1 MTLRRLY
8 LYLVSAAALAT
19 LATGLSALGSTVLL
33 FYFNDPSAESNRL
46 ALAIWSATTLVA
58 LPVWGIHFLLA
69 RRFAHRDPEERAS
82 ALRRLYL
89 YWACLVMSLGA
100 AFTLNVAIAGLLRP
114 LVDCNTAPYAKPVA
128 CPDYTGIVTT
138 AQAGWVALVF
148 VAFWALH
155 YRIARRDRAVVGE
168 QGRSASLRRWYMYT
182 ALLVGF
188 LMMLSGASSVL
199 ELSWLR
205 IVNSP
210 LGANQ
215 FRFIGDSAG
224 VALAG
229 VALWGLHALI
239 IARRHIEDDRKS
251 TLRAVEGFI
260 ALAVCIVVALIGAA
274 QILYY
279 ALARSLGVVNPGNVT
294 GEIPALLAQP
304 ASLLLVYGVAW
315 FLIRRRLAR
324 DTGSH
329 EVDRQAGARRLYTN
343 LAALVSMAVLATGA
357 AGVLWALAEQVEAP
371 LIGVHAGDWK
381 DPISRWVTLLL
392 VGSAVW
398 VAHWRHAPW
407 PGDRQSLSRR
417 LYVWATLLASVL
429 AALGAG
435 IALVYV
441 LLRQFFSATPQLNST
456 DNLDFAHYLAIVVVA
471 IAVGVYHW
479 RVLRADAKSRPARH
493 EATPIPVAAF
503 SPVLATTT
511 STLPTPEVVLPH
523 KVSDTSCRWS
533 TPRKTTCTRCWRA
546 CRLPPATSSRR
557 WSRRLRSGRPDRA
570 HDHAVSSQAPR
581 FRQAS
586 ATRAAARV
594 SGGCRPGSDRIEQPG
609 LAVRVRHRA
618 GGEEGDRRAVSN
630 VVERICVQARPALR
644 RR

>member
-1 MTLRRLY
+1 MILRRLY
-8 LYLVSAAALAT
+8 LYLVSAAALAA
-19 LATGLSALGSTVLL
+19 LAFGLSALGSTILL
-33 FYFNDPSAESNRL
+33 FYFSDPSAEFNRP

-58 LPVWGIHFLLA
+58 LPVWGVHFLFA

-89 YWACLVMSLGA
+89 YWACMVMSIGT
-100 AFTLNVAIAGLLRP
+100 AFALNVAMSGLLRP
-114 LVDCNTAPYAKPVA
+114 LVDCNTAPYVQRVT
-128 CPDYTGIVTT
+128 CPDYSGFVAT
-138 AQAGWVALVF
+138 AQAGWVALVL

-188 LMMLSGASSVL
+188 LMMLIGASGVL

-210 LGANQ
+210 LGVNQ

-224 VALAG
+224 LALAG
-229 VALWGLHALI
+229 LALWGVHARIL
-239 IARRHIEDDRKS
+239 ARRHIEDDRKS

-260 ALAVCIVVALIGAA
+260 ALAVCIVVALIGAS

-279 ALARSLGVVNPGNVT
+279 ALARALGVVNPGNLT
-294 GEIPALLAQP
+294 GEILALLAQP

-315 FLIRRRLAR
+315 FLIRRRLSR

-329 EVDRQAGARRLYTN
+329 EVDRQAGVRRLYTN

-371 LIGVHAGDWK
+371 VIGVSAGDWK
-381 DPISRWVTLLL
+381 DPISRWVTLLI
-392 VGSAVW
+392 VGAAVW

-417 LYVWATLLASVL
+417 LYVWATLLGSVL

-441 LLRQFFSATPQLNST
+441 VLQQFFSANPRLNT
-456 DNLDFAHYLAIVVVA
+456 VDNLDFGHYLAVLVVA
-471 IAVGVYHW
+471 LVVGFYHW
-479 RVLRADAKSRPARH
+479 RVLRADAASRPARH
-493 EATPIPVAAF
+493 ETAPPRVALAAVAPAITASTVDAAPAPVAAPAGMRF
-503 SPVLATTT
+503 ILSVLDATEDDVHQVLAN
-511 STLPTPEVVLPH
+511 
-523 KVSDTSCRWS
+523 
-533 TPRKTTCTRCWRA
+533 
-546 CRLPPATSSRR
+546 LPPA
-557 WSRRLRSGRPDRA
+557 
-570 HDHAVSSQAPR
+570 
-581 FRQAS
+581 AS
-586 ATRAAARV
+586 YLLTPLEPE
-594 SGGCRPGSDRIEQPG
+594 S
-609 LAVRVRHRA
+609 
-618 GGEEGDRRAVSN
+618 
-630 VVERICVQARPALR
+630 
-644 RR
+644 